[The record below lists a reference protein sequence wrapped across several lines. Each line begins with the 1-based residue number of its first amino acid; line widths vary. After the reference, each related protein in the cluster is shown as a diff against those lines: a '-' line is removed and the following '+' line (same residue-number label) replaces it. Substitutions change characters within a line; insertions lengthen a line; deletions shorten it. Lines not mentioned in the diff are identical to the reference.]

1 MTTAEQSVGAV
12 ALKPKKPLVRKRRR
26 ISPLKMLPIL
36 FTVGPMILWLLIFVL
51 CPLIYI
57 LIISFMRR
65 STYGGIDYIVNLD
78 NYGKLFS
85 PLYLEIFGIS
95 ILIAAATTVCC
106 LLIGYPF
113 AYLIA
118 RSSSKHKSAM
128 VLLMMLPFWT
138 NSLIR
143 TYGWITLLRNEG
155 VFNTLLQAAHM
166 TSHPLQ
172 LLYTTGSVMLGMVY
186 TLFPYMVLPLYS
198 SLEKLDGTLLEASS
212 DLGAN
217 PVRSFFRVT
226 FPLTG
231 PGVFAGAIQVFVPT
245 LGYFFISDL
254 MGGGKTMLVGN
265 LIENQF
271 TAAQN
276 WPFGAAL
283 SIILIALTLLLLQIY
298 KWCGGSMEDMA

>member
-1 MTTAEQSVGAV
+1 MNAAAQASGTV
-12 ALKPKKPLVRKRRR
+12 ALRPNLPGAKKRRR
-26 ISPLKMLPIL
+26 VSPLKMLPVL

-57 LIISFMRR
+57 FIISFLKR
-65 STYGGIDYIVNLD
+65 STYGGLDYIFNLD

-95 ILIAAATTVCC
+95 ILIAAATTVFCF
-106 LLIGYPF
+106 LIGYPF
-113 AYLIA
+113 AYIIG
-118 RSSSKHKSAM
+118 RSTSKHKNAM

-212 DLGAN
+212 DLGAG
-217 PVRSFFRVT
+217 PVRSFLRVT
-226 FPLTG
+226 LPLTG
-231 PGVFAGAIQVFVPT
+231 PGIFAGAIQVFVPT

-271 TAAQN
+271 TSAQN

-283 SIILIALTLLLLQIY
+283 SIILIALTLLLLQVY
-298 KWCGGSMEDMA
+298 KWCGGSVEDMA